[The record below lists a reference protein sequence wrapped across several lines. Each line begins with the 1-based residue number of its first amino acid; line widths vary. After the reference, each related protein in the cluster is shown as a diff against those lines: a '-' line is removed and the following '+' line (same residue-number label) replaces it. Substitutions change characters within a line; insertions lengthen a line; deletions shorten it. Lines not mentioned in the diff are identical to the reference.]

1 MMKNWILIL
10 APAFLMISAPDI
22 RAHNLFSASG
32 NTQGHQHVYRR
43 QQYGKPLQQGHLVQS
58 PGASSTILWGSDAR
72 PEYGKSTVRRRGP
85 IIEDQNYRPRPL
97 PKVSSKFGSAV
108 KGYGKAV
115 NGYGK
120 AVNGYGKPHPNK

>member
-1 MMKNWILIL
+1 MKNWILIL
-10 APAFLMISAPDI
+10 APALLMITAPDI
-22 RAHNLFSASG
+22 RAHNVVSASG
-32 NTQGHQHVYRR
+32 NAQGHQHVYRR

-58 PGASSTILWGSDAR
+58 AGASSTILWGSTAR

-85 IIEDQNYRPRPL
+85 ILDDQKFRPQPL
-97 PKVSSKFGSAV
+97 PKVSRKFGSAV

-120 AVNGYGKPHPNK
+120 PYKKK